1 MNDFITRF
9 LAELLEKFKLKNP
22 KVYAV
27 VVVLLMVAIYFAE
40 QGTAFGIFTVS
51 PLVADIIQWASVIL
65 GMLFSSQTFPFLSP
79 TSQANRSPLPP
90 K

>member
-1 MNDFITRF
+1 MNEIITRF

-22 KVYAV
+22 KVYGVV
-27 VVVLLMVAIYFAE
+27 VVVLLVAIYFAE
-40 QGTAFGIFTVS
+40 QGTAFGVFTVS
-51 PLVADIIQWASVIL
+51 PLVAEIIKWASVIL

-79 TSQANRSPLPP
+79 TSQAKRPPLPS